1 MPQEYKRTDRIA
13 DQIQRDLAELIRS
26 SLKDPRVGM
35 VTVNS
40 VTVAR
45 DLGCAN
51 VYITLLSVED
61 YDADAKEVKET
72 IKVLNGAAGFL
83 RSELSRMIQL
93 RTIPQ
98 LRFHFDASVKRGR
111 QLDQLITTARK
122 KDHELH
128 EHDDSSL
135 SDEGSSQADGSSKAA
150 GTSQTDGTSQAD
162 GSLDKG

>member
-35 VTVNS
+35 VTVNQ

-45 DLGCAN
+45 DLGYAN

-72 IKVLNGAAGFL
+72 IDVLNGAAGFL
-83 RSELSRMIQL
+83 RSELSRMIKL

-122 KDHELH
+122 KDLELH
-128 EHDDSSL
+128 EHDDSL
-135 SDEGSSQADGSSKAA
+135 SDDNTQE
-150 GTSQTDGTSQAD
+150 
-162 GSLDKG
+162 KG